1 MSGDREAT
9 SEKSSSFREGAGYDK
24 VYLSRHEPVEDL
36 T

>member
-9 SEKSSSFREGAGYDK
+9 SEKSSSVREGAGYDK
-24 VYLSRHEPVEDL
+24 VYLSGHEPVEDL